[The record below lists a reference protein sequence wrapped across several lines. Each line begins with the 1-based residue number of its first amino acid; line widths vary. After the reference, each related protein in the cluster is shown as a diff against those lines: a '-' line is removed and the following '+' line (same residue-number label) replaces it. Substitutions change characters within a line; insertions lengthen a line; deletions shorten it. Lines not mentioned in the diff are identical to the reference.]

1 MTERLY
7 YTDSYTVRFDARVHE
22 HLTQDNRPAV
32 ILDRTF
38 FYPTSGG
45 QPHDT
50 GLLNNIPVMD
60 VTTRE
65 SDGAVLHILAEALLE
80 DNVQAQV
87 DWARRFDHMQHHTGQ
102 HILTQA
108 FVQVADARTVG
119 FHLSG
124 ESVTIDLDKIT
135 LTEAEVD
142 EAEDLAN
149 RLVWENRAV
158 TARLRAADD
167 VDDVRI
173 RRLPKHLL
181 TEGLRVIDI
190 EGFDVTACG
199 GTHVARTGEIGLIK
213 VLRLEKRGGKTRV
226 EFRCGARAL
235 AEFREK
241 LDAATRVAAAL
252 DCRVNEAPVML
263 NKLRDDYRA
272 QAAALKNATVQVTEY
287 EATALLAQATVR
299 GGGLRVVAR
308 SFWGRDSS
316 EVKLLASKLTAE
328 PDTMALLGC
337 SGEKAMLFFARST
350 NVDADMGALL
360 RTTLAELGG
369 RGGGQPAFAQGGGV
383 VVSQDDLQAALD
395 RAVAALGR

>member
-7 YTDSYTVRFDARVHE
+7 YTDSYTAHFDARVLE
-22 HLTQDNRPAV
+22 RLTANDCPAV
-32 ILDRTF
+32 ILDRTY
-38 FYPTSGG
+38 FYPASGG

-50 GLLNNIPVMD
+50 GILNTIPVID
-60 VTTRE
+60 VTARE
-65 SDGAVLHILAEALLE
+65 SDGAVLHILTEPLRE
-80 DNVQAQV
+80 EHVQAQI

-108 FVQVADARTVG
+108 FVQAASAHTVG

-124 ESVTIDLDKIT
+124 ESVTIDLDRGA
-135 LTEAEVD
+135 LTNAEVD
-142 EAEDLAN
+142 AAEDLAN
-149 RLVWENRAV
+149 RIVWENRVV
-158 TARLRAADD
+158 TARLREADD
-167 VDDVRI
+167 VEDVRI
-173 RRLPKHLL
+173 RKLPRHLL

-190 EGFDVTACG
+190 DGFDVTACG

-241 LDAATRVAAAL
+241 LDAASRVAAAL

-272 QAAALKNATVQVTEY
+272 LSAALKTATGQLIEY
-287 EATALLAQATVR
+287 EAVALASQAVMR
-299 GGGLRVVAR
+299 GRLRVVAR
-308 SFWGRDSS
+308 SFWGRDSA
-316 EVKLLASKLTAE
+316 EVRLLAGRLAAN
-328 PDTMALLGC
+328 PDTVALLGC
-337 SGEKAMLFFARST
+337 SGEKAMLFFARSA

-360 RTTLAELGG
+360 KAALTELGG

-383 VVSQDDLQAALD
+383 AVSQDDLQAALD
-395 RAVAALGR
+395 RAAAGFGA

>member
-7 YTDSYTVRFDARVHE
+7 YTDSYTAHFDARVLE
-22 HLTQDNRPAV
+22 RLTANDRPAV
-32 ILDRTF
+32 ILDRTC
-38 FYPTSGG
+38 FYPASGG

-50 GLLNNIPVMD
+50 GILNNIPVID
-60 VTTRE
+60 VTARE
-65 SDGAVLHILAEALLE
+65 SDGAVLHILAEPLRE
-80 DNVQAQV
+80 EHVHAQI

-108 FVQVADARTVG
+108 FVQAASAHTVG

-124 ESVTIDLDKIT
+124 QSVTIDLDRGD
-135 LTEAEVD
+135 LTNAEVD
-142 EAEDLAN
+142 AAEDLAN
-149 RLVWENRAV
+149 RIVWENRVV
-158 TARLRAADD
+158 TARLREADD
-167 VDDVRI
+167 VEDVRI
-173 RRLPKHLL
+173 RKLPRHLL

-190 EGFDVTACG
+190 DGFDVTACG

-241 LDAATRVAAAL
+241 LDAASRVAAAL
-252 DCRVNEAPVML
+252 DCRVNEAPLML

-272 QAAALKNATVQVTEY
+272 LSTALKAATGQLIEY
-287 EATALLAQATVR
+287 EAVALASQAVMR
-299 GGGLRVVAR
+299 GRLRVVAR
-308 SFWGRDSS
+308 SFWGRDSA
-316 EVKLLASKLTAE
+316 EVRLLAGRLAAN
-328 PDTMALLGC
+328 PDTVALLGC
-337 SGEKAMLFFARST
+337 SGEKAMLFFARSA

-360 RTTLAELGG
+360 KATLTELGG

-383 VVSQDDLQAALD
+383 AVSQDALQAALD
-395 RAVAALGR
+395 RAAAGFGA